1 MQRIVY
7 QIQKEFLQL
16 MRDKQLLPMI
26 IMIPVIQLVILANAA
41 TFEIN
46 EIELDVIDLDR
57 SPSSRQLISKLKG
70 SGFFNIVK
78 RSVSGTKARENILKD
93 NVDASLEIPAQFEA
107 DLNRQGQGE
116 LFLQINAINQ
126 NAANLINVYLNSV
139 INDFAGRKLS
149 RKIKVDRKP
158 VNYKTIDAQISYWF
172 NPEMNY
178 KYYMVPGILSILVT
192 IIGMFLT
199 SMTIVK
205 EKEVGTIEQ
214 VNVTPVKKVQFI
226 SGKLIPVWIIG
237 MLDMAFGLLLGKLLF
252 NIPIVGSIFLIF
264 LSVGIYLIV
273 ALGFGLLISTVANT
287 QQQAMFVSFF
297 FMIVFILMSGLFTP
311 LESMPEWAQKLDLIN
326 PLMYFIKVMRMLF
339 LKGSSL
345 ADIHRPLLALLIYG
359 GVILGLANWRYR
371 KTQ

>member
-1 MQRIVY
+1 MQRILY

-16 MRDKQLLPMI
+16 KRDKQILPMI
-26 IMIPVIQLVILANAA
+26 IMIPIIQLVILANAA

-46 EIELDVIDLDR
+46 EIQLSVVDLDR
-57 SPSSRQLISKLKG
+57 SPSSQQLISKLAG
-70 SGFFNIVK
+70 SQFFTIVN
-78 RSVSGTKARENILKD
+78 RSFSSEKSRDLILKGKA
-93 NVDASLEIPAQFEA
+93 DASLQIPAQFESA
-107 DLNRQGQGE
+107 LNRNGRGQV
-116 LFLQINAINQ
+116 FMQINAINQ
-126 NAANLINVYLNSV
+126 NAASLTQVYLNSV

-149 RKIKVDRKP
+149 QKIKIQGQP
-158 VNYKTIDAQISYWF
+158 INYKNINTHVSYWF

-178 KYYMVPGILSILVT
+178 KFYMVPGILSILVT

-237 MLDMAFGLLLGKLLF
+237 MLEMAFGLLLGKLLF
-252 NIPIVGSIFLIF
+252 NIPIAGSYFLIF

-311 LESMPEWAQKLDLIN
+311 LESMPIWAQKLDLIN
-326 PLMYFIKVMRMLF
+326 PLIYFIRIMRMLF
-339 LKGSSL
+339 LKGSSIS
-345 ADIHRPLLALLIYG
+345 DIHQPLLALLIYG
-359 GVILGLANWRYR
+359 GFILGLANWRYR